1 MSKSAFVTVYR
12 LEIEATHSNL
22 DKMEAFIEAI
32 SDYCIVSNDQLNV
45 AIVAA
50 CDESM
55 SMSEISNQAI
65 EHFGY
70 NNYQISSLGMLGPFK
85 KSH

>member
-1 MSKSAFVTVYR
+1 MSKSTFVTVYR
-12 LEIEATHSNL
+12 LEVEATFLNL
-22 DKMEAFIEAI
+22 TKMEAFIEAI
-32 SDYCIVSNDQLNV
+32 SGYCIVSNDQLNV
-45 AIVAA
+45 AIVTV
-50 CDESM
+50 CDDAM